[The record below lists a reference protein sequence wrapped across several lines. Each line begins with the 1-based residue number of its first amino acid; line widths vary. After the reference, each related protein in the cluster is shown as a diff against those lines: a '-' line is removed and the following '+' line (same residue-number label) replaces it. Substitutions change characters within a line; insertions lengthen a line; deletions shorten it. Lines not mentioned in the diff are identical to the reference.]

1 MTVTKPMNAA
11 SPLRITGPFALV
23 LLMAALLLATSVARA
38 ELMIR
43 VTKGT
48 GEAIPVAVVPF
59 GKSGDLPAGDDIST
73 IVRNDLEMTGEFTPL
88 SAERMLSL
96 PSSGDDVF
104 FRDWRMLGQRYLL
117 VGNVTRDG
125 DRVRARYELFDVN
138 SEKRLLGETSTTS
151 VNNMRT
157 LAHHISDKVY
167 EALTGEPGIFSTK
180 LAYITL
186 DEHEGK
192 PRYRLQIS
200 DVDGRRSSVR
210 LESSEPIL
218 SPDWSPDGSK
228 LAYVSFE
235 SGKPEIFIH
244 ELATGKRTVVAS
256 YPGLNSAPNWSP
268 DGRSLLV
275 TLSRS
280 GNAEIYR
287 LDVDTRSLTR
297 LTDHWG
303 IDTEGAWHPGG
314 EGLAFTSDRSGGPQ
328 IYIKESERASPR
340 RITFGSRY
348 NARPRFSPDGE
359 YIYYV
364 HQREGAF
371 HIARTELDSG
381 DEQVLTRTG
390 MDESPSI
397 APNGRLL
404 IYATRQGNDSVL
416 TVIST
421 DGGAA
426 YTLPA
431 ARGDV
436 REPAWSPILR

>member
-1 MTVTKPMNAA
+1 MTATKQAPANG
-11 SPLRITGPFALV
+11 RKRQYGPAALV
-23 LLMAALLLATSVARA
+23 LLVAALVLTTTANG

-59 GKSGDLPAGDDIST
+59 AESGDLPAGDDIST
-73 IVRNDLEMTGEFTPL
+73 IVRNNLEMTGEFAPL

-117 VGNVTRDG
+117 VGNVTREG

-138 SEKRLLGETSTTS
+138 GEQRLLGETSTTS
-151 VNNMRT
+151 VNNLRT

-167 EALTGEPGIFSTK
+167 EALTGEPGVFSTR
-180 LAYITL
+180 LAYVTL
-186 DEHEGK
+186 DQHDGK

-200 DVDGRRSSVR
+200 DVDGRRASVR
-210 LESSEPIL
+210 LESREPIL
-218 SPDWSPDGSK
+218 SPDWSPDGK
-228 LAYVSFE
+228 HLAYVSFE
-235 SGKPEIFIH
+235 SGRPQIFVH
-244 ELATGKRTVVAS
+244 ELATGQRTAVAS

-287 LDVDTRSLTR
+287 LDVDSRSLTR

-303 IDTEGAWHPGG
+303 IDTEGAWHPDG

-328 IYIKESERASPR
+328 IYIKDSERASPR
-340 RITFGSRY
+340 RVTFGGRY

-359 YIYYV
+359 HIYYV
-364 HQREGAF
+364 HQRESGF

-390 MDESPSI
+390 SDESPSI
-397 APNGRLL
+397 APNGRML
-404 IYATRQGNDSVL
+404 IYATRKGNDNVL

-421 DGGAA
+421 NGGAA

-431 ARGDV
+431 ANGDV
-436 REPAWSPILR
+436 RDPAWSPVLR

>member
-1 MTVTKPMNAA
+1 MTVTKPMNAG
-11 SPLRITGPFALV
+11 SPLRITGPLALV

-117 VGNVTRDG
+117 VGNVAREG
-125 DRVRARYELFDVN
+125 DQVRARYELFDVN
-138 SEKRLLGETSTTS
+138 SERRLLGETSTTS

-210 LESSEPIL
+210 LESREPIL

-303 IDTEGAWHPGG
+303 IDTEGAWHPDGD
-314 EGLAFTSDRSGGPQ
+314 GLAFTSDRSGGPQ

-364 HQREGAF
+364 HQRDGAF

>member
-1 MTVTKPMNAA
+1 MTATNPKPVFRR
-11 SPLRITGPFALV
+11 LRRTVPATVILLV
-23 LLMAALLLATSVARA
+23 AALMLATTSHA
-38 ELMIR
+38 ELLIR

-48 GEAIPVAVVPF
+48 GQAVPVAVVPF
-59 GKSGDLPAGDDIST
+59 GKSGELPPGEDIST
-73 IVRNDLEMTGEFTPL
+73 IVRNDLEMTGEFDPL
-88 SAERMLSL
+88 SPERMLSL
-96 PSSGDDVF
+96 PASGDDVF

-117 VGNVTRDG
+117 VGSVNREG
-125 DRVRARYELFDVN
+125 DRIRARYELFDVN
-138 SEKRLLGETSTTS
+138 SEERLLGETSTTS
-151 VNNMRT
+151 VNNVRT

-167 EALTGEPGIFSTK
+167 EALTGEPGVFSTK
-180 LAYITL
+180 LAYVTL
-186 DEHEGK
+186 DEHQGR

-200 DVDGRRSSVR
+200 DVDGRRASVR
-210 LESSEPIL
+210 LESREPIL
-218 SPDWSPDGSK
+218 SPDWSPDGRK

-235 SGKPEIFIH
+235 SGKPQIFVH

-256 YPGLNSAPNWSP
+256 YPGLNSAPSWSP

-280 GNAEIYR
+280 GNAEVYK
-287 LDVDTRSLTR
+287 LDVESRALTR

-303 IDTEGAWHPGG
+303 IDTEGAWHPNG
-314 EGLAFTSDRSGGPQ
+314 ETIAFTSDRSGGPQ
-328 IYIKESERASPR
+328 IYIMEREGATPR

-348 NARPRFSPDGE
+348 NARPRFGPDGE
-359 YIYYV
+359 YLYYV
-364 HQREGAF
+364 HQRDGAF

-381 DEQVLTRTG
+381 NEQILTRTG
-390 MDESPSI
+390 MDESPSV
-397 APNGRLL
+397 APNGRML

-416 TVIST
+416 TVISA

-436 REPAWSPILR
+436 RDPAWSPILR

>member
-1 MTVTKPMNAA
+1 MTQMNQALTTGRMHRTVAA
-11 SPLRITGPFALV
+11 LLV
-23 LLMAALLLATSVARA
+23 LLMAVMLLATSARA

-43 VTKGT
+43 VTKGV
-48 GEAIPVAVVPF
+48 GEATPVAVVPF
-59 GKSGDLPAGDDIST
+59 GKSGDLPAGEDIST
-73 IVRNDLEMTGEFTPL
+73 IIRNDLEMSGDFSPL
-88 SAERMLSL
+88 SAEKMLSL
-96 PSSGDDVF
+96 PTSGDDVF
-104 FRDWRMLGQRYLL
+104 FRDWRLLGQPYLL
-117 VGNVTRDG
+117 VGNVTREG
-125 DRVRARYELFDVN
+125 DRVRVRYELFDVN

-151 VNNMRT
+151 VNNIRT

-167 EALTGEPGIFSTK
+167 EALTGVPGVFSTK
-180 LAYITL
+180 LAYVTL

-192 PRYRLQIS
+192 PRYRLQVS
-200 DVDGRRSSVR
+200 DVDGRRASVR
-210 LESSEPIL
+210 LESREPVL
-218 SPDWSPDGSK
+218 SPAWSPDGK
-228 LAYVSFE
+228 QLAYVSFE
-235 SGKPEIFIH
+235 SGRPQIFVH

-287 LDVDTRSLTR
+287 LDLDSRSLTR

-303 IDTEGAWHPGG
+303 IDTEGEWHPDG
-314 EGLAFTSDRSGGPQ
+314 EAIAFTSDRSGGPQ
-328 IYIKESERASPR
+328 IYIKDSQSASPR
-340 RITFGSRY
+340 RVTFGGRY
-348 NARPRFSPDGE
+348 NARPRFGPDGE

-364 HQREGAF
+364 HQRDGAF

-390 MDESPSI
+390 ADESPSI
-397 APNGRLL
+397 APNGRML
-404 IYATRQGNDSVL
+404 IYATRQGNDNVL
-416 TVIST
+416 TVISA

>member
-1 MTVTKPMNAA
+1 MTVTDHTFAFRRSSLA
-11 SPLRITGPFALV
+11 GPVMLV
-23 LLMAALLLATSVARA
+23 LMMVGLLVASSARA

-48 GEAIPVAVVPF
+48 GQAVPVAVVPF
-59 GKSGDLPAGDDIST
+59 GASGGAQAGDDISA
-73 IVRNDLEMTGEFTPL
+73 IVRSNLEMTGEFTPL
-88 SAERMLSL
+88 SPERMLSL

-117 VGNVTRDG
+117 VGNVTQEG

-138 SEKRLLGETSTTS
+138 SERRLLGESSSTAAS
-151 VNNMRT
+151 NVRT

-167 EALTGEPGIFSTK
+167 EALTGEPGVFSTR
-180 LAYITL
+180 LAYVTR

-192 PRYRLQIS
+192 PRYRLQVS
-200 DVDGRRSSVR
+200 DVDGRRASVR
-210 LESSEPIL
+210 LESHEPIL
-218 SPDWSPDGSK
+218 SPDWSPDGKK

-235 SGKPEIFIH
+235 SGKPQIFVH
-244 ELATGKRTVVAS
+244 ELSTGKRTAVAS

-287 LDVDTRSLTR
+287 LDVDSRSLTR

-303 IDTEGAWHPGG
+303 IDTEGAWHPDG
-314 EGLAFTSDRSGGPQ
+314 EGVAFTSDRSGGPQ
-328 IYIKESERASPR
+328 IYIMDREGASPR
-340 RITFGSRY
+340 RVTFGSRY

-364 HQREGAF
+364 HQRDGAF

-390 MDESPSI
+390 MDESPSV
-397 APNGRLL
+397 APNGRML
-404 IYATRQGNDSVL
+404 IYATRQGSDSVL
-416 TVIST
+416 TVISA

>member
-1 MTVTKPMNAA
+1 MM
-11 SPLRITGPFALV
+11 L
-23 LLMAALLLATSVARA
+23 AALASTAHA

-43 VTKGT
+43 VTKGA
-48 GEAIPVAVVPF
+48 GEAVPVAVVPF
-59 GKSGDLPAGDDIST
+59 GQSGDLPGGDNIST
-73 IVRNDLEMTGEFTPL
+73 IIRSNLEMTGEFNPL

-96 PSSGDDVF
+96 PTNGDDVF

-117 VGNVTRDG
+117 VGNVTREG

-138 SEKRLLGETSTTS
+138 GERRLLGESSSTS
-151 VNNMRT
+151 VNNIRT

-167 EALTGEPGIFSTK
+167 EALTGEPGVFSTR
-180 LAYITL
+180 LAYVTL
-186 DEHEGK
+186 DENEGK

-200 DVDGRRSSVR
+200 DVDGRRASVR
-210 LESSEPIL
+210 LESREPIL
-218 SPDWSPDGSK
+218 SPSWSPDGK
-228 LAYVSFE
+228 RLAYVSFE
-235 SGKPEIFIH
+235 SGKPQIFVH
-244 ELATGKRTVVAS
+244 ELASGKRTAVAS
-256 YPGLNSAPNWSP
+256 FPGLNSAPDWSP

-280 GNAEIYR
+280 GNAEIYK
-287 LDVDTRSLTR
+287 LDVESRSLTR

-303 IDTEGAWHPGG
+303 IDTEGVWHPDGNG
-314 EGLAFTSDRSGGPQ
+314 FAFTSDRSGGPQ
-328 IYIKESERASPR
+328 IYIKESENASPR
-340 RITFGSRY
+340 RVTFGGRY
-348 NARPRFSPDGE
+348 NAGARFSPDGE

-364 HQREGAF
+364 HQRDGAF
-371 HIARTELDSG
+371 HIARMELDSG
-381 DEQVLTRTG
+381 NEQVLTRTG

-397 APNGRLL
+397 APNGRML
-404 IYATRQGNDSVL
+404 IYATRQGDDSVL
-416 TVIST
+416 TVISA

>member
-1 MTVTKPMNAA
+1 MTATKQAPANG
-11 SPLRITGPFALV
+11 RKRQYGPAALV
-23 LLMAALLLATSVARA
+23 LLVAALVLATTANA

-48 GEAIPVAVVPF
+48 GEAVPVAVVPF
-59 GKSGDLPAGDDIST
+59 AESGDLPAGDDIST
-73 IVRNDLEMTGEFTPL
+73 IVRNNLEMTGEFTPL

-117 VGNVTRDG
+117 VGNVTREG

-138 SEKRLLGETSTTS
+138 GEQRLLGETSTTS
-151 VNNMRT
+151 VNNLRT

-167 EALTGEPGIFSTK
+167 EALTGEPGVFSTR
-180 LAYITL
+180 LAYVTL
-186 DEHEGK
+186 DQHQGK

-200 DVDGRRSSVR
+200 DVDGRRASVR
-210 LESSEPIL
+210 LESREPIM
-218 SPDWSPDGSK
+218 SPDWSPDGK
-228 LAYVSFE
+228 HLAYVSFE
-235 SGKPEIFIH
+235 SGRPQIFVH
-244 ELATGKRTVVAS
+244 ELATGQRTAVAS

-287 LDVDTRSLTR
+287 LDVDSRSLTR

-303 IDTEGAWHPGG
+303 IDTEGAWHPDG

-328 IYIKESERASPR
+328 IYIKDSERASPR
-340 RITFGSRY
+340 RVTFGGRY

-364 HQREGAF
+364 HQRDSGF

-390 MDESPSI
+390 SDESPSI
-397 APNGRLL
+397 APNGRML
-404 IYATRQGNDSVL
+404 IYATRQGNDNVL

-421 DGGAA
+421 NGGAA

-431 ARGDV
+431 ANGDV
-436 REPAWSPILR
+436 RDPAWSPVLR

>member
-1 MTVTKPMNAA
+1 MRQPVQVPVMWRR
-11 SPLRITGPFALV
+11 LIALP
-23 LLMAALLLATSVARA
+23 AALALLVALATSARA

-43 VTKGT
+43 VTKGA
-48 GEAIPVAVVPF
+48 GEAVPVAVVPF
-59 GKSGDLPAGDDIST
+59 GQSGDLPAGDNVSNI
-73 IVRNDLEMTGEFTPL
+73 IRNNLEMTGEFDPL
-88 SAERMLSL
+88 AADRMLSL
-96 PSSGDDVF
+96 PTSGDDVF

-117 VGNVTRDG
+117 VGNVSREG

-138 SEKRLLGETSTTS
+138 GERRLLGESSSTS
-151 VNNMRT
+151 VNNIRS

-167 EALTGEPGIFSTK
+167 EALTGEPGVFSTK
-180 LAYITL
+180 LAYVTV
-186 DEHEGK
+186 DDQGGK
-192 PRYRLQIS
+192 PRYRLQVS
-200 DVDGRRSSVR
+200 DVDGRRASVR
-210 LESSEPIL
+210 LESREPIL
-218 SPDWSPDGSK
+218 SPDWSPDGK
-228 LAYVSFE
+228 RLAYVSFE
-235 SGKPEIFIH
+235 SGKPQIFVH
-244 ELATGKRTVVAS
+244 ELASGKRSAVAS
-256 YPGLNSAPNWSP
+256 FPGLNSAPDWSP

-280 GNAEIYR
+280 GNAEVYK
-287 LDVDTRSLTR
+287 LDIDSRSLTR

-303 IDTEGAWHPGG
+303 IDTEGAWHPDG

-328 IYIKESERASPR
+328 IYIKDSENASPR
-340 RITFGSRY
+340 RVTFGGRY
-348 NARPRFSPDGE
+348 NAGARFSPDGE
-359 YIYYV
+359 YLYYV

-371 HIARTELDSG
+371 HIARMELDTG
-381 DEQVLTRTG
+381 NEQVLTRTG

-397 APNGRLL
+397 APNGRML

-416 TVIST
+416 TVISA

>member
-1 MTVTKPMNAA
+1 MRQPVQVPVMWRR
-11 SPLRITGPFALV
+11 LIALP
-23 LLMAALLLATSVARA
+23 AALALLVALATSARA

-43 VTKGT
+43 VTKGA
-48 GEAIPVAVVPF
+48 GEAVPVAVVPF
-59 GKSGDLPAGDDIST
+59 GQSGDLPAGDNVSSI
-73 IVRNDLEMTGEFTPL
+73 IRNNLEMTGEFDPL
-88 SAERMLSL
+88 AADRMLSL
-96 PSSGDDVF
+96 PTSGDDVF

-117 VGNVTRDG
+117 VGNVSREG

-138 SEKRLLGETSTTS
+138 GERRLLGESSSTS
-151 VNNMRT
+151 VNNIRS

-167 EALTGEPGIFSTK
+167 EALTGEPGVFSTK
-180 LAYITL
+180 LAYVTV
-186 DEHEGK
+186 DDQGGK
-192 PRYRLQIS
+192 PRYRLQVS
-200 DVDGRRSSVR
+200 DVDGRRASVR
-210 LESSEPIL
+210 LESREPIL
-218 SPDWSPDGSK
+218 SPDWSPDGK
-228 LAYVSFE
+228 RLAYVSFE
-235 SGKPEIFIH
+235 SGKPQIFVH
-244 ELATGKRTVVAS
+244 ELASGKRSAVAS
-256 YPGLNSAPNWSP
+256 FPGLNSAPDWSP

-280 GNAEIYR
+280 GNAEVYK
-287 LDVDTRSLTR
+287 LDIESRSLTR

-303 IDTEGAWHPGG
+303 IDTEGAWHPDG

-328 IYIKESERASPR
+328 IYIKDSENASPR
-340 RITFGSRY
+340 RVTFGGRY
-348 NARPRFSPDGE
+348 NAGARFSPDGE
-359 YIYYV
+359 YLYYV

-371 HIARTELDSG
+371 HIARMELDTG
-381 DEQVLTRTG
+381 NEQVLTRTG

-397 APNGRLL
+397 APNGRML

-416 TVIST
+416 TVISA